1 MERNQ
6 LDIILLLISRITRS
20 ITAGFIAVIIGLYF
34 LHIGLS
40 IAQIGVL
47 FGIGA
52 FASPLIAFVF
62 STYADIKGRKLAL
75 LITLAFLPLSILIV
89 LLTTNFYLL
98 AIASALGGF
107 GIAGGLVGGGVGA
120 TVAPIETAILAE
132 KTSPENRTKVY
143 SFFTLASTYA
153 GAGGALL
160 SYISDYRELFII
172 GLILSLISFISSIPI
187 KVSSIKRE
195 VVNKEED
202 KKDISTIKK
211 FTIIGIFNGITQGL
225 ITPFIPII
233 FEKFYSLTR
242 AEIGLIVFIGGIV
255 SATVMFLTPYFTERL
270 GFVKFIIIT
279 RGISSFLVLI
289 FPFLPLPLL
298 AEIDYVAFTTFR
310 VFALPSQEVL
320 MMNLVSERRRASAS
334 GINQIARLLPLAMS
348 TIASGFLLTLALSI
362 PFISSFIAN
371 MINLFLYYKFFWNVP
386 EAQAKKKARYVPTY
400 RRLSDENEES

>member
-1 MERNQ
+1 MERNK

-20 ITAGFIAVIIGLYF
+20 ITAGFISVVIGLYF

-40 IAQIGVL
+40 LVQIGVL

-52 FASPLIAFVF
+52 FASPLIAFAF
-62 STYADIKGRKLAL
+62 SIYADIKGRKLAL
-75 LITLAFLPLSILIV
+75 LVTLAFLPLSILIV

-120 TVAPIETAILAE
+120 TVAPIQTAILAE
-132 KTSPENRTKVY
+132 KTTPENRTRIY
-143 SFFTLASTYA
+143 SLFTLASTYA

-160 SYISDYRELFII
+160 SYIKDYRELFII
-172 GLILSLISFISSIPI
+172 GLILSLISFISAISI
-187 KVSSIKRE
+187 KVSPIKR
-195 VVNKEED
+195 VVANNKEED
-202 KKDISTIKK
+202 RRDISTIKK
-211 FTIIGIFNGITQGL
+211 FTITGIFNGIAQGL
-225 ITPFIPII
+225 ITPFIPVI
-233 FEKFYSLTR
+233 FERFYSLTR

-255 SATVMFLTPYFTERL
+255 SATVMFLTPYFTELL

-289 FPFLPLPLL
+289 FPFLRVPLF

-310 VFALPSQEVL
+310 VFALPSQQAL

-334 GINQIARLLPLAMS
+334 GINQTARLLPSAMS
-348 TIASGFLLTLALSI
+348 TVASGFLLTLALSI
-362 PFISSFIAN
+362 PFISSFIVN
-371 MINLFLYYKFFWNVP
+371 MINLFFYYKFFWNVP
-386 EAQAKKKARYVPTY
+386 EAQAKKKVKYMTVG
-400 RRLSDENEES
+400 D